1 MRLKTVCLL
10 AAIWF
15 SLMLSCSDQTGAVKK
30 LTITV
35 IPKGTTHLFWQSIH
49 AGAIKAAKELGIDIV
64 WVGPE
69 KEDDRQQQ
77 IALVDNQIISQVDG
91 IVLAPLDDQALR
103 RPVKAAVDKNIP
115 VVIIDSDLL
124 DAEGLYI
131 SFVATDNREGG
142 RIAARELSRL
152 LAGKGRVMMLR
163 CQEGSAS
170 TENREAGFLE
180 EIAKSTGIEVASSEQ
195 YGGATVAQALQASE
209 NLLMRFKDG
218 AESLSVDGIFSSNES
233 TTYGML
239 QGLRR
244 HRLAGKVKF
253 VGFDT
258 AEPLLEGIRLG
269 EIDGLVSQ
277 NPFKMGYLGVKI
289 MVQHL
294 RGEAVLKRIDTG
306 VAFVTRENLDRPET
320 KEFINPDVAKWLSQE

>member
-124 DAEGLYI
+124 DAEDLYI

-277 NPFKMGYLGVKI
+277 NPFKMGYLGVKT